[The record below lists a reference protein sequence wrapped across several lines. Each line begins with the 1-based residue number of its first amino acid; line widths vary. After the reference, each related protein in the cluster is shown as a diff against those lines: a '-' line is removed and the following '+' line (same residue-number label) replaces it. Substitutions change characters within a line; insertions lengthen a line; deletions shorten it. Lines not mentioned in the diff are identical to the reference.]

1 MRNSGGKWGK
11 LGGFDYYLR
20 SENKLRPNQRRDFLV
35 RSEDYIFRI
44 NELSLK
50 KYPYMDEGMSDRE
63 LVDMWNEIWSMW
75 GWSIDEFRDKWFREK
90 LSIVKK
96 HKEINQNNSND
107 WWN

>member
-1 MRNSGGKWGK
+1 MRTSGGKWGK

-44 NELSLK
+44 NQLSLK
-50 KYPYMDEGMSDRE
+50 QYPYMDEQMSDRE

-75 GWSIDEFRDKWFREK
+75 GWVIDEFKDKWLREK
-90 LSIVKK
+90 LSIEKK
-96 HKEINQNNSND
+96 QKEINQNNSND